1 VKRKILIVEDDE
13 SILQL
18 LSTIFNLEDY
28 EVFHATDGEEA
39 IRILREDNPEVVLLD
54 IQIPKMD
61 GYQVCKAI
69 KSDSATSHIKVIML
83 SGMTQDNE
91 FIKAQKVGCDDFIK
105 KPFSPTFLV
114 EKVKELLRSEKQ
126 GEFGNG
132 ID

>member
-1 VKRKILIVEDDE
+1 VKRKILIAEDDE

-18 LSTIFNLEDY
+18 LSTVFSLEDY
-28 EVFHATDGEEA
+28 EVFCATDGEEA
-39 IRILREDNPEVVLLD
+39 IRIWREDNPEVVLLD
-54 IQIPKMD
+54 IQLPKMD

-69 KSDSATSHIKVIML
+69 KSDSTTSHVKVIML
-83 SGMTQDNE
+83 SGMTQDYE
-91 FIKAQKVGCDDFIK
+91 FIKALKAGCDDFIK
-105 KPFSPTFLV
+105 KPFSLTFLV